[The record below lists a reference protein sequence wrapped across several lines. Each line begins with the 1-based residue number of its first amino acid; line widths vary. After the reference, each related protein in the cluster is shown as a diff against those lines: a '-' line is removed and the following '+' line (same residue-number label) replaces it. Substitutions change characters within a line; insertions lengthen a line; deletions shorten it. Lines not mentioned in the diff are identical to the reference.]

1 MGKNLESRAREL
13 YIDVMR
19 LKLRHFVLVRET
31 GLITQPSLFW
41 LIASLDGLVSYQT
54 SDTKLLLEV
63 MCPHTKRHVTYH

>member
-31 GLITQPSLFW
+31 GLITQPSLSW
-41 LIASLDGLVSYQT
+41 LVASPD
-54 SDTKLLLEV
+54 
-63 MCPHTKRHVTYH
+63 